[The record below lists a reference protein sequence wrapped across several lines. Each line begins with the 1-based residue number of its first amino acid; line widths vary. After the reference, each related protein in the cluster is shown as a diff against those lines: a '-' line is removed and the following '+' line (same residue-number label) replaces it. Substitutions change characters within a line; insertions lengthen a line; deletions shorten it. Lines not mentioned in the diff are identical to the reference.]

1 MLGRTPEPE
10 AAKAVQA
17 EWLSKPHKSDLV
29 GQSPRM
35 GPRRLLN
42 HSACAARG
50 FAYEGADLYDG
61 AQQESQGHIDCR
73 RGASCKALAGT
84 TPATSARAQTAAAA
98 A

>member
-17 EWLSKPHKSDLV
+17 EWFSKPHKRDLV

-50 FAYEGADLYDG
+50 FAYEGADLCDG
-61 AQQESQGHIDCR
+61 AHQESQWHID
-73 RGASCKALAGT
+73 
-84 TPATSARAQTAAAA
+84 
-98 A
+98 